1 MEQLMQVQ
9 GKNIPSCGGSAVMNQ
24 CGFVAR
30 TIAGA
35 VLAAA
40 ASGAW
45 AQAAAVDS
53 YPSKPVRFLSP
64 FSAGGGTDTVARA
77 LAQLLGESL
86 GRTFVVDNRAG
97 AEGTIGTELG
107 ARAQPDGYTL
117 LLANLGTLTI
127 APNLRKVNYDPMKDF
142 SYITLTTESS
152 SILVVHPSVPA
163 RSVGEFVKLAKAKP
177 GGFNYAASSAAT
189 MLPMELFKQ
198 MAGIEL
204 THVPYKGTGP
214 SITAMLGGETQVM
227 FGGAINT
234 VIHVRNGRLRALA
247 VAGGRRASALPN
259 VPTVAESGYP
269 GYNADSW
276 NGVVAPAGMPKP
288 LVARLN
294 GAIQRVVLSPRFKEV
309 MAGDGADPVVSTPEA
324 FFERVRTDHAKW
336 KQVIDRVGLRG

>member
-1 MEQLMQVQ
+1 MRYTS
-9 GKNIPSCGGSAVMNQ
+9 IPSLFRRTRTGTACLG
-24 CGFVAR
+24 VAL
-30 TIAGA
+30 
-35 VLAAA
+35 LAIPGLACA
-40 ASGAW
+40 QSG
-45 AQAAAVDS
+45 AAVDR

-127 APNLRKVNYDPMKDF
+127 APNLRKVNYDPTKDF
-142 SYITLTTESS
+142 SFITLTTESS
-152 SILVVHPSVPA
+152 SIFVVHPSVPA
-163 RSVGEFVKLAKAKP
+163 KTLPDFVTLAKAKP
-177 GGFNYAASSAAT
+177 RSFNYAASSAAT

-198 MAGIEL
+198 MAGIDL

-214 SITAMLGGETQVM
+214 SLTAMLGGETQVM

-234 VIHVRNGRLRALA
+234 VLHVRSGRLRALA
-247 VAGGRRASALPN
+247 VAGGRRSSGLPN

-276 NGVVAPAGMPKP
+276 NGVVGPAGMPKP
-288 LVARLN
+288 LIARLN
-294 GAIQRVVLSPRFKEV
+294 SEIQKVVLSPRFKEI
-309 MAGDGADPVVSTPEA
+309 MAGDGADPAVSTPEA

-336 KQVIDRVGLRG
+336 KQVIDKVGLRKD

>member
-1 MEQLMQVQ
+1 MRRSF
-9 GKNIPSCGGSAVMNQ
+9 IPIVMRAQRSTAVCLGSILLAS
-24 CGFVAR
+24 
-30 TIAGA
+30 AGLCHA
-35 VLAAA
+35 Q
-40 ASGAW
+40 SGSS
-45 AQAAAVDS
+45 VDR

-127 APNLRKVNYDPMKDF
+127 APNLRKVSYDPTKDF
-142 SYITLTTESS
+142 SFITLTTESS
-152 SILVVHPSVPA
+152 SIFVVHPSVPA
-163 RSVGEFVKLAKAKP
+163 KTLPEFVTLAKAKP
-177 GGFNYAASSAAT
+177 RSFNYAASSAAT

-198 MAGIEL
+198 MAGIDL

-214 SITAMLGGETQVM
+214 SLTAMLGGETQVM

-234 VIHVRNGRLRALA
+234 VLHVRTGRLRALA
-247 VAGGRRASALPN
+247 VAGGRRASGLPN

-276 NGVVAPAGMPKP
+276 NGVVGPTGMSKP

-294 GAIQRVVLSPRFKEV
+294 GEIQRVVLSPRFKEV
-309 MAGDGADPVVSTPEA
+309 MAGDGADPAVSTPEA
-324 FFERVRTDHAKW
+324 FADRVRADHAKW
-336 KQVIDRVGLRG
+336 RQVIDKVGLRKD

>member
-1 MEQLMQVQ
+1 MQHRLRAVA
-9 GKNIPSCGGSAVMNQ
+9 GGL
-24 CGFVAR
+24 
-30 TIAGA
+30 IAG
-35 VLAAA
+35 VLAMPAV
-40 ASGAW
+40 SW
-45 AQAAAVDS
+45 AQAGAADR
-53 YPSKPVRFLSP
+53 YPSKPVRFISP

-107 ARAQPDGYTL
+107 ARAAPDGYTL

-127 APNLRKVNYDPMKDF
+127 APNLRKVNYDPLKDYTF
-142 SYITLTTESS
+142 ITLTTESS
-152 SILVVHPSVPA
+152 SILVVHPSVQA
-163 RSVGEFVKLAKAKP
+163 RTVKEFVALARAKP
-177 GGFNYAASSAAT
+177 GAFNYAASSTAT

-214 SITAMLGGETQVM
+214 SLTAMLGGETQVM

-234 VIHVRNGRLRALA
+234 VLHVRNGRLRALA
-247 VAGGRRASALPN
+247 VAGGRRASGLPD

-276 NGVVAPAGMPKP
+276 NGVVGPAGMARP

-294 GAIQRVVLSPRFKEV
+294 GEIQKVVLSPRFREI

-324 FFERVRTDHAKW
+324 FLDRVRADHAKW
-336 KQVIDRVGLRG
+336 KQVIEKVGMKKE